1 MYINL
6 DPKGVPT
13 KKVFL
18 LSAKKRIPKQ
28 KLENPKENNFF
39 LVFLAFL
46 CCHFNE
52 DKDKK
57 R

>member
-13 KKVFL
+13 KKVF
-18 LSAKKRIPKQ
+18 AFCEKRIPKQ
-28 KLENPKENNFF
+28 KLENPKESNFF